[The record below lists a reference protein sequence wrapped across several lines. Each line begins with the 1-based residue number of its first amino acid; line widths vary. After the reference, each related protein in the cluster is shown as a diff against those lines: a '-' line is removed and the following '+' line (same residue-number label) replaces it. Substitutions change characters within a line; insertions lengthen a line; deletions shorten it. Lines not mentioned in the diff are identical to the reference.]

1 MQIEQVYTGNQDQIC
16 SEFPP
21 MGHRFIVF
29 LLVLLT
35 VAASAWLAQDSDP
48 SQPARKVVRM
58 VTPVYPDLARRL
70 QMFGVVKLTAK
81 VAPDGS
87 VKSTKPVGGHPVLV
101 NAAQDAVM
109 SWKFAPAPS
118 ETRELI
124 ELRFNP
130 R

>member
-1 MQIEQVYTGNQDQIC
+1 
-16 SEFPP
+16 
-21 MGHRFIVF
+21 MGHRFVVF

-35 VAASAWLAQDSDP
+35 VAASAGFAQDSDT
-48 SQPARKVVRM
+48 SQHPRKVVRM
-58 VTPVYPDLARRL
+58 VSPVYPDLAQRL
-70 QMFGVVKLTAK
+70 QMSGVVKLSAT

-87 VKSTKPVGGHPVLV
+87 VKSAKPVGGHPLLI
-101 NAAQDAVM
+101 NAAHDAVM
-109 SWKFAPAPS
+109 NWKFAPAPD

>member
-1 MQIEQVYTGNQDQIC
+1 
-16 SEFPP
+16 
-21 MGHRFIVF
+21 MGPRFVVLILA
-29 LLVLLT
+29 LLA
-35 VAASAWLAQDSDP
+35 VAASTGLAQDSDT
-48 SQPARKVVRM
+48 SQHPRKVVRM
-58 VTPVYPDLARRL
+58 VSPVYPDLARRL
-70 QMFGVVKLTAK
+70 QMSGVVKLSAT

-87 VKSTKPVGGHPVLV
+87 VKSTKPVGGHPVLL

-109 SWKFAPAPS
+109 NWKFAPAPD